1 MMKFAKVSLAFV
13 VSALLGT
20 GLATLF
26 RTVFLALFSV
36 LALAPAEAQEN
47 ESVPIYHITVVAR
60 TIKAINYRHRSGSTK
75 VEFRGT
81 SLMPDARGLADVQSK
96 QGAIH
101 VDAELKHLQPASRFG
116 PEYLTYVLWAI
127 SPEGRPVNLGE
138 VVLDGSGK
146 SKLNVTSDLQSF
158 GLIVTAEPYF
168 SVTQPSDV
176 VVMENFVTNE
186 TNGTIEEVDA
196 KYELLQRG
204 QYTANVPLPNFNP
217 WSWTPRPPSKSTKH
231 GMQ

>member
-1 MMKFAKVSLAFV
+1 MRT
-13 VSALLGT
+13 LLRIV
-20 GLATLF
+20 L
-26 RTVFLALFSV
+26 VALFSV
-36 LALAPAEAQEN
+36 TTFAQTGTQDQTNVEDT
-47 ESVPIYHITVVAR
+47 EHVPIYRITVVAR
-60 TIKAINYRHRSGSTK
+60 TIKAINYRHRSGRT
-75 VEFRGT
+75 VVAFRGT
-81 SLMPDARGLADVQSK
+81 SLVPDARGTADVQSK

-101 VDAELKHLQPASRFG
+101 VDTELNHLQPATKFG

-138 VVLDGSGK
+138 VVLDENGK

-196 KYELLQRG
+196 KYELLQRAST
-204 QYTANVPLPNFNP
+204 QPTSPLRNFKP
-217 WSWTPRPPSKSTKH
+217 WS
-231 GMQ
+231 